1 MKPLLIYVAGPYS
14 GATRPEIEKNVNSA
28 IDAGVETYLKGHFP
42 YVPHL
47 TDLVDRR
54 AKETGND
61 LTWEDFIRWDM
72 PWLKVCDALLYL
84 APSKGADLELGVAK
98 KLGKQIFYSVDDL
111 PPIE

>member
-14 GATRPEIEKNVNSA
+14 AATRNQIENNVNCA
-28 IDAGVETYLKGHFP
+28 IDAGVKIYLSGHFP

-47 TDLVDRR
+47 TDLVDKR

-61 LTWEDFIRWDM
+61 LSWEDFIRWDM

-84 APSKGADLELGVAK
+84 GSSKGADLELGEAER
-98 KLGKQIFYSVDDL
+98 LGKRIFYSVDDL
-111 PPIE
+111 PPID

>member
-72 PWLKVCDALLYL
+72 PWLKVCDAYCILHRL
-84 APSKGADLELGVAK
+84 KELTWS
-98 KLGKQIFYSVDDL
+98 LGRLRSSANKSFTRSMICHQ
-111 PPIE
+111 